1 MASRRNRRAG
11 GAAKAKGAKG
21 GDAAD
26 KRTGD
31 GSDLSRNLGRKRLA
45 RAKVVTDGKGGK
57 KRSVFKPTIV
67 DRVGGKKRTKE
78 IAVAVFAV
86 LIGISMML
94 PSLAYIFAG
103 HGSSGQDSDSSQ
115 SSDSASSS
123 EGTDDGG
130 GSTGSSN
137 ANSSDE
143 ETKNGMASIDG
154 RYQKTISS
162 LEGKLASATDDTSK
176 LPTLLGLGDDYLQW
190 ALAASGQASDDDAG
204 KAHVSELYGKAI
216 DYYRQYLAI
225 NDSGAVKVKI
235 AQCQL
240 YSGDTDAAVQTLEAL
255 TQASPDYGPAWVYL
269 GVTYAQKGDNTKA
282 VNALKRAEAADP
294 NDEYGA
300 KTLAQK
306 YEEYL
311 ASRSNS
317 SRSNLSGS
325 TTGTTGSGSPGGTS
339 LMDRLNSGMKL

>member
-11 GAAKAKGAKG
+11 GAAKAKRTVGSE
-21 GDAAD
+21 AAD
-26 KRTGD
+26 KRTD
-31 GSDLSRNLGRKRLA
+31 NSSDLSGNLSRKRLA
-45 RAKVVTDGKGGK
+45 RAKVVKGGKDGK

-67 DRVGGKKRTKE
+67 DRMGGKKRTKE

-86 LIGISMML
+86 IIGVSMML
-94 PSLAYIFAG
+94 PSLAYIFTG
-103 HGSSGQDSDSSQ
+103 HGPSGQGSNSSQ
-115 SSDSASSS
+115 SSDSTNSS
-123 EGTDDGG
+123 ESASDDG
-130 GSTGSSN
+130 GSTGSGNTDSSN
-137 ANSSDE
+137 EGA
-143 ETKNGMASIDG
+143 KNDIASIDD
-154 RYQKTISS
+154 RYQKPISS
-162 LEGKLASATDDTSK
+162 LEDKLASATDDTSK

-190 ALAASGQASDDDAG
+190 ALAASRQASDDAG

-235 AQCQL
+235 SQCQL
-240 YSGDTDAAVQTLEAL
+240 YRGDTDAAVQTLEAL

-282 VNALKRAEAADP
+282 INALKRAEAADP

-311 ASRSNS
+311 ASRSNP
-317 SRSNLSGS
+317 SGS
-325 TTGTTGSGSPGGTS
+325 TTGATGSGSSGGMS
-339 LMDRLNSGMKL
+339 LVDRLNSGMKL

>member
-11 GAAKAKGAKG
+11 GAAKAKRTAGSE
-21 GDAAD
+21 AAD
-26 KRTGD
+26 KRTD
-31 GSDLSRNLGRKRLA
+31 NSSDLSGNPNRKRLA
-45 RAKVVTDGKGGK
+45 RAKVVKGGKDGK

-67 DRVGGKKRTKE
+67 DRMGGKKRTKE

-86 LIGISMML
+86 IIGVSMML
-94 PSLAYIFAG
+94 PSLAYIFTG
-103 HGSSGQDSDSSQ
+103 HGPSGQGSNSSQ
-115 SSDSASSS
+115 SSDSTNSS
-123 EGTDDGG
+123 ESAGDDGG
-130 GSTGSSN
+130 STDSGNTDSSN
-137 ANSSDE
+137 EGA
-143 ETKNGMASIDG
+143 KNDIASIDD
-154 RYQKTISS
+154 RYHKTISS
-162 LEGKLASATDDTSK
+162 LEDKLASATDDTSK

-190 ALAASGQASDDDAG
+190 ALAASRQASDDAG

-216 DYYRQYLAI
+216 DYYKQYLAI

-235 AQCQL
+235 SQCQL

-269 GVTYAQKGDNTKA
+269 GVTYVQKGDNTKA
-282 VNALKRAEAADP
+282 INALKRAEAADP

-311 ASRSNS
+311 ASRSNP
-317 SRSNLSGS
+317 SGS
-325 TTGTTGSGSPGGTS
+325 TTGATGSGSSGGMS
-339 LMDRLNSGMKL
+339 LADRLNSGMKL

>member
-11 GAAKAKGAKG
+11 GAAKAKRTVGSE
-21 GDAAD
+21 AAD
-26 KRTGD
+26 KRTD
-31 GSDLSRNLGRKRLA
+31 NSSDLSGNLSRKRLA
-45 RAKVVTDGKGGK
+45 RAKVVKGGKDGK

-67 DRVGGKKRTKE
+67 DRMGGKKRTKE

-86 LIGISMML
+86 IIGVSMML
-94 PSLAYIFAG
+94 PSLAYIFTG
-103 HGSSGQDSDSSQ
+103 HGPSGQGSNSSQ
-115 SSDSASSS
+115 SSDSTNSS
-123 EGTDDGG
+123 ESAGDDGG
-130 GSTGSSN
+130 STDSGNTDSSN
-137 ANSSDE
+137 EGA
-143 ETKNGMASIDG
+143 KNDIASIDD
-154 RYQKTISS
+154 RYQKPISS
-162 LEGKLASATDDTSK
+162 LEDKLASATDDTSK

-190 ALAASGQASDDDAG
+190 ALAASRQASDDAG

-216 DYYRQYLAI
+216 DYYKQYLAI

-235 AQCQL
+235 SQCQL

-282 VNALKRAEAADP
+282 INALKRAEAADP

-311 ASRSNS
+311 ASRSNP
-317 SRSNLSGS
+317 SGS
-325 TTGTTGSGSPGGTS
+325 TTGATGSGSSGGMS
-339 LMDRLNSGMKL
+339 LVDRLNSGMKL

>member
-11 GAAKAKGAKG
+11 GVAKAKGTKGAKG

-26 KRTGD
+26 KRANE
-31 GSDLSRNLGRKRLA
+31 GSDLSGSLGRKRLA
-45 RAKVVTDGKGGK
+45 RAKVITGGKGDK

-67 DRVGGKKRTKE
+67 DEMGGKKRTKE

-94 PSLAYIFAG
+94 PSLSYIFAG
-103 HGSSGQDSDSSQ
+103 HGSSGQGSDSSQ
-115 SSDSASSS
+115 SSDSTTSSENTGDSGGSADDDSASSS
-123 EGTDDGG
+123 DG
-130 GSTGSSN
+130 
-137 ANSSDE
+137 
-143 ETKNGMASIDG
+143 ETKGGMDSIDD
-154 RYQKTISS
+154 RYQKTVSS
-162 LEGKLASATDDTSK
+162 LEGKLASTTDDTSK

-190 ALAASGQASDDDAG
+190 ALAASGQAGDDDAG

-269 GVTYAQKGDNTKA
+269 GATYAQKGDNTKA

-311 ASRSNS
+311 ASKSNPLG
-317 SRSNLSGS
+317 SR
-325 TTGTTGSGSPGGTS
+325 TDTTGSGSSGGTS

>member
-11 GAAKAKGAKG
+11 GAAKAKRTVGSE
-21 GDAAD
+21 AAD
-26 KRTGD
+26 KRTD
-31 GSDLSRNLGRKRLA
+31 NSSDLSGNLSRKRLA
-45 RAKVVTDGKGGK
+45 RAKVVKGGKDGK

-67 DRVGGKKRTKE
+67 DRMGGKKRTKE

-86 LIGISMML
+86 IIGVSMML
-94 PSLAYIFAG
+94 PSLAYIFTG
-103 HGSSGQDSDSSQ
+103 HGPSGQGSNSSQ
-115 SSDSASSS
+115 SSDSTNSS
-123 EGTDDGG
+123 ESAGDDGG
-130 GSTGSSN
+130 STDSGNTDPSN
-137 ANSSDE
+137 EGA
-143 ETKNGMASIDG
+143 KNDIASIDD

-162 LEGKLASATDDTSK
+162 LEDKLASATDDTSK

-190 ALAASGQASDDDAG
+190 ALAASRQASDDAG

-216 DYYRQYLAI
+216 NYYRQYLAI

-235 AQCQL
+235 SQCQL

-282 VNALKRAEAADP
+282 INALKRAEAADP

-317 SRSNLSGS
+317 SRSNPSGS

>member
-11 GAAKAKGAKG
+11 GAAKAKRTVGSE
-21 GDAAD
+21 AAD
-26 KRTGD
+26 KRTD
-31 GSDLSRNLGRKRLA
+31 NSSDLSGNLSRKRLA
-45 RAKVVTDGKGGK
+45 RAKVVKGGKDGK

-67 DRVGGKKRTKE
+67 DRMGGKKRTKE

-86 LIGISMML
+86 IIGVSMML
-94 PSLAYIFAG
+94 PSLAYIFTG
-103 HGSSGQDSDSSQ
+103 HGPSGQGSNSSQ
-115 SSDSASSS
+115 SSDSTNSS
-123 EGTDDGG
+123 ESAGDDGG
-130 GSTGSSN
+130 STDSGNTDPSN
-137 ANSSDE
+137 EGA
-143 ETKNGMASIDG
+143 KNDIASIDD

-162 LEGKLASATDDTSK
+162 LEDKLASATDDTSK

-190 ALAASGQASDDDAG
+190 ALAASRQASDDAG

-216 DYYRQYLAI
+216 NYYRQYLAI

-235 AQCQL
+235 SQCQL

-282 VNALKRAEAADP
+282 INALKRAEAADP

-311 ASRSNS
+311 ASRSNP
-317 SRSNLSGS
+317 SGS
-325 TTGTTGSGSPGGTS
+325 TTGATGSGSSGGMS
-339 LMDRLNSGMKL
+339 LVDRLNSGMKL

>member
-11 GAAKAKGAKG
+11 GAAKAKRTVGSE
-21 GDAAD
+21 AAD
-26 KRTGD
+26 KRTD
-31 GSDLSRNLGRKRLA
+31 NSSDLSGNLSRKRLA
-45 RAKVVTDGKGGK
+45 RAKVVKGGKDGK

-67 DRVGGKKRTKE
+67 DRIGGKKRTKE

-86 LIGISMML
+86 IIGVSMML
-94 PSLAYIFAG
+94 PSLAYIFTG
-103 HGSSGQDSDSSQ
+103 HGPSGQGSNSSQ
-115 SSDSASSS
+115 SSDSTNSS
-123 EGTDDGG
+123 ESAGDDGG
-130 GSTGSSN
+130 STDSGNTDPSN
-137 ANSSDE
+137 EGA
-143 ETKNGMASIDG
+143 KNDIASIDD

-162 LEGKLASATDDTSK
+162 LEDKLASATDDTSK

-190 ALAASGQASDDDAG
+190 ALAASRQASDDAG

-216 DYYRQYLAI
+216 NYYRQYLAI

-235 AQCQL
+235 SQCQL

-282 VNALKRAEAADP
+282 INALKRAEAADP

-311 ASRSNS
+311 ASRSNP
-317 SRSNLSGS
+317 SGS
-325 TTGTTGSGSPGGTS
+325 TTGATGSGSSGGMS
-339 LMDRLNSGMKL
+339 LVDRLNSGMKL

>member
-11 GAAKAKGAKG
+11 GAAKAKRTVGSE
-21 GDAAD
+21 AAD
-26 KRTGD
+26 KRTD
-31 GSDLSRNLGRKRLA
+31 DSSDLSGNLSRKRLA
-45 RAKVVTDGKGGK
+45 RAKVVKGGKDGK

-67 DRVGGKKRTKE
+67 DRMGGKKRTKE

-86 LIGISMML
+86 IIGVSMML
-94 PSLAYIFAG
+94 PSLAYIFTG
-103 HGSSGQDSDSSQ
+103 HGPSGQGSNSSQ
-115 SSDSASSS
+115 SSDSTNSS
-123 EGTDDGG
+123 ESAGDDGG
-130 GSTGSSN
+130 STDSGNTDSSN
-137 ANSSDE
+137 EGA
-143 ETKNGMASIDG
+143 KNDIASIDD
-154 RYQKTISS
+154 RYHKTISS
-162 LEGKLASATDDTSK
+162 LEDKLASATDDTSK

-190 ALAASGQASDDDAG
+190 ALAASRQASDDAG

-235 AQCQL
+235 SQCQL

-282 VNALKRAEAADP
+282 INALKRAEAADP

-311 ASRSNS
+311 ASRSNP
-317 SRSNLSGS
+317 SGS
-325 TTGTTGSGSPGGTS
+325 TTGATGSGSSGGMS
-339 LMDRLNSGMKL
+339 LVDRLNSGMKL

>member
-11 GAAKAKGAKG
+11 GAAKAKRTVGSE
-21 GDAAD
+21 AAD
-26 KRTGD
+26 KRTD
-31 GSDLSRNLGRKRLA
+31 NSSDLSGNLSRKRLA
-45 RAKVVTDGKGGK
+45 RAKVVKGGKDGK

-67 DRVGGKKRTKE
+67 DRMGGKKRTKE

-86 LIGISMML
+86 IIGVSMML
-94 PSLAYIFAG
+94 PSLAYIFTG
-103 HGSSGQDSDSSQ
+103 HGPSGQGSNSSQ
-115 SSDSASSS
+115 SSDSTNSS
-123 EGTDDGG
+123 ESAGDDGG
-130 GSTGSSN
+130 STDSGNTDPSN
-137 ANSSDE
+137 EGA
-143 ETKNGMASIDG
+143 KNDIASIDD

-162 LEGKLASATDDTSK
+162 LEDKLASATDDTSK

-190 ALAASGQASDDDAG
+190 ALAASRQASDDAG

-235 AQCQL
+235 SQCQL

-282 VNALKRAEAADP
+282 INALKRAEAADP

-311 ASRSNS
+311 ASRSNP
-317 SRSNLSGS
+317 SGS
-325 TTGTTGSGSPGGTS
+325 TTGATGSGSSGGMS
-339 LMDRLNSGMKL
+339 LVDRLNSGMKL

>member
-11 GAAKAKGAKG
+11 GVAKAKRTAGSE
-21 GDAAD
+21 AAD
-26 KRTGD
+26 KRTD
-31 GSDLSRNLGRKRLA
+31 NRSDLSGNLSRKRLA
-45 RAKVVTDGKGGK
+45 RAKVVKGGKDGK
-57 KRSVFKPTIV
+57 KRSVFTSTIV
-67 DRVGGKKRTKE
+67 DRMGGKKRTKE

-86 LIGISMML
+86 IIGVSMML
-94 PSLAYIFAG
+94 PSLAYIFTG
-103 HGSSGQDSDSSQ
+103 HGPSGQGSNSSQ
-115 SSDSASSS
+115 SSDSTNSS
-123 EGTDDGG
+123 ESAGDDGG
-130 GSTGSSN
+130 STDSGNTDSSN
-137 ANSSDE
+137 EGA
-143 ETKNGMASIDG
+143 KNDIASIDD

-162 LEGKLASATDDTSK
+162 LEDKLASATDDTSK

-190 ALAASGQASDDDAG
+190 ALAASRQASDDAG

-235 AQCQL
+235 SQCQL

-282 VNALKRAEAADP
+282 INALKRAEAADP

-311 ASRSNS
+311 ASRSNP
-317 SRSNLSGS
+317 SGS
-325 TTGTTGSGSPGGTS
+325 TTGATGSGSSGGMS
-339 LMDRLNSGMKL
+339 LVDRLNSGMKL

>member
-11 GAAKAKGAKG
+11 GAAKAKRTAGSE
-21 GDAAD
+21 AAD
-26 KRTGD
+26 KRTD
-31 GSDLSRNLGRKRLA
+31 NSSDLSGNPNRKRLA
-45 RAKVVTDGKGGK
+45 RAKVVKGGKDGK
-57 KRSVFKPTIV
+57 KRSVFTPTVV
-67 DRVGGKKRTKE
+67 DRMGGKKRTKE

-86 LIGISMML
+86 IIGVSMML
-94 PSLAYIFAG
+94 PSLAYIFTG
-103 HGSSGQDSDSSQ
+103 HGPSGQGSNSSQ
-115 SSDSASSS
+115 SSDSTNSS
-123 EGTDDGG
+123 ESAGDDGG
-130 GSTGSSN
+130 STDSGNTDSSN
-137 ANSSDE
+137 EGA
-143 ETKNGMASIDG
+143 KNDIASIDD
-154 RYQKTISS
+154 RYQKPISS
-162 LEGKLASATDDTSK
+162 LEDKLASATDDTSK

-190 ALAASGQASDDDAG
+190 ALAASRQASDDAG

-216 DYYRQYLAI
+216 DYYKQYLAI

-235 AQCQL
+235 SQCQL

-282 VNALKRAEAADP
+282 INALKRAEAADP

-311 ASRSNS
+311 ASRSNP
-317 SRSNLSGS
+317 SGS
-325 TTGTTGSGSPGGTS
+325 TTGATGSGSSGGMS
-339 LMDRLNSGMKL
+339 LVDRLNSGMKL

>member
-11 GAAKAKGAKG
+11 GAAKAKRTVGSE
-21 GDAAD
+21 AAD
-26 KRTGD
+26 KRTD
-31 GSDLSRNLGRKRLA
+31 NSSDLSGNLSRKRLA
-45 RAKVVTDGKGGK
+45 RAKVVKGGKDGK

-67 DRVGGKKRTKE
+67 DRMGGKKRTKE

-86 LIGISMML
+86 IIGVSMML
-94 PSLAYIFAG
+94 PSLAYIFTG
-103 HGSSGQDSDSSQ
+103 HGPSGQGSNSSQ
-115 SSDSASSS
+115 SSDSTNSS
-123 EGTDDGG
+123 ESAGDDGG
-130 GSTGSSN
+130 STDSGNTDSSN
-137 ANSSDE
+137 EGA
-143 ETKNGMASIDG
+143 KNDIASIDD
-154 RYQKTISS
+154 RYQKPISS
-162 LEGKLASATDDTSK
+162 LEDKLASATDDTSK

-190 ALAASGQASDDDAG
+190 ALAASRQASDDAG

-216 DYYRQYLAI
+216 DYYKQYLAI

-235 AQCQL
+235 SQCQL

-269 GVTYAQKGDNTKA
+269 GVTYVQKGDNTKA
-282 VNALKRAEAADP
+282 INALKRAEAADP

-311 ASRSNS
+311 ASRSNP
-317 SRSNLSGS
+317 SGS
-325 TTGTTGSGSPGGTS
+325 TTGATGSGSSGGMS
-339 LMDRLNSGMKL
+339 LVDRLNSGMKL

>member
-11 GAAKAKGAKG
+11 GAAKAKRTVGSE
-21 GDAAD
+21 AAD
-26 KRTGD
+26 KRTD
-31 GSDLSRNLGRKRLA
+31 NSSDLSGNLSRKRLA
-45 RAKVVTDGKGGK
+45 RAKVVKGGKDGK

-67 DRVGGKKRTKE
+67 DRMGGKKRTKE

-86 LIGISMML
+86 IIGVSMML
-94 PSLAYIFAG
+94 PSLAYIFTG
-103 HGSSGQDSDSSQ
+103 HGPSGQGSNSSQ
-115 SSDSASSS
+115 SSDSTNSS
-123 EGTDDGG
+123 ESAGDDG
-130 GSTGSSN
+130 GSTGSGNTDSSN
-137 ANSSDE
+137 E
-143 ETKNGMASIDG
+143 ETKNDIASIDD
-154 RYQKTISS
+154 RYQKPISS
-162 LEGKLASATDDTSK
+162 LEDKLASATDDTSK

-190 ALAASGQASDDDAG
+190 ALAASRQASDDAG

-235 AQCQL
+235 SQCQL

-282 VNALKRAEAADP
+282 INALKRAEAADP

-311 ASRSNS
+311 ASRSNP
-317 SRSNLSGS
+317 SGS
-325 TTGTTGSGSPGGTS
+325 TTGATGSGSSGGMS
-339 LMDRLNSGMKL
+339 LVDRLNSGMKL

>member
-11 GAAKAKGAKG
+11 GAAKAKRAVGSE
-21 GDAAD
+21 AAD
-26 KRTGD
+26 KRTD
-31 GSDLSRNLGRKRLA
+31 NSSDLSGNLSRKRLA
-45 RAKVVTDGKGGK
+45 RAKVVKGGKDGK

-67 DRVGGKKRTKE
+67 DRMGGKKRTKE

-86 LIGISMML
+86 IIGVSMML
-94 PSLAYIFAG
+94 PSLAYIFTG
-103 HGSSGQDSDSSQ
+103 HGPSGQGSNSSQ
-115 SSDSASSS
+115 SSDSTNSS
-123 EGTDDGG
+123 ESAGDDGG
-130 GSTGSSN
+130 STDSGNTDSSN
-137 ANSSDE
+137 EGA
-143 ETKNGMASIDG
+143 KNDIASIDD

-162 LEGKLASATDDTSK
+162 LEDKLASATDDTSK

-190 ALAASGQASDDDAG
+190 ALAASRQASDDAG

-235 AQCQL
+235 SQCQL

-282 VNALKRAEAADP
+282 INALKRAEAADP

-311 ASRSNS
+311 ASRSNP
-317 SRSNLSGS
+317 SGS
-325 TTGTTGSGSPGGTS
+325 TTGATGSGSSGGMS
-339 LMDRLNSGMKL
+339 LVDRLNSGMKL

>member
-11 GAAKAKGAKG
+11 GAAKAKRTVGSE
-21 GDAAD
+21 AAD
-26 KRTGD
+26 KRTD
-31 GSDLSRNLGRKRLA
+31 NSSDLSGNLSRKRLA
-45 RAKVVTDGKGGK
+45 RAKVVKGGKDGK

-67 DRVGGKKRTKE
+67 DRMGGKKRTKE

-86 LIGISMML
+86 IIGVSMML
-94 PSLAYIFAG
+94 PSLAYIFTG
-103 HGSSGQDSDSSQ
+103 HGPSGQGSNSSQ
-115 SSDSASSS
+115 SSDSTNSS
-123 EGTDDGG
+123 ESAGDDGG
-130 GSTGSSN
+130 STDSGNTDSSN
-137 ANSSDE
+137 EGA
-143 ETKNGMASIDG
+143 KNDIASIDD
-154 RYQKTISS
+154 RYQKPISS
-162 LEGKLASATDDTSK
+162 LEDKLASATDDTSK

-190 ALAASGQASDDDAG
+190 ALAASRQASDDAG

-235 AQCQL
+235 SQCQL

-269 GVTYAQKGDNTKA
+269 GVTYVQKGDNTKA
-282 VNALKRAEAADP
+282 INALKRAEAADP

-311 ASRSNS
+311 ASRSNP
-317 SRSNLSGS
+317 SGS
-325 TTGTTGSGSPGGTS
+325 TTGATGSGSSGGMS
-339 LMDRLNSGMKL
+339 LVDRLNSGMKL

>member
-11 GAAKAKGAKG
+11 GAAKAKRTVGSE
-21 GDAAD
+21 AAD
-26 KRTGD
+26 KRTD
-31 GSDLSRNLGRKRLA
+31 NSSDLSGNLSRKRLA
-45 RAKVVTDGKGGK
+45 RAKVVKGGKDGK

-67 DRVGGKKRTKE
+67 DRMGGKKRTKE

-86 LIGISMML
+86 IIGVSMML
-94 PSLAYIFAG
+94 PSLAYIFTG
-103 HGSSGQDSDSSQ
+103 HGPSGQGSNSSQ
-115 SSDSASSS
+115 SSDSTNSS
-123 EGTDDGG
+123 ESAGDDGG
-130 GSTGSSN
+130 STDSGNTDSSN
-137 ANSSDE
+137 EGA
-143 ETKNGMASIDG
+143 KNDIASIDD
-154 RYQKTISS
+154 RYQKPISS
-162 LEGKLASATDDTSK
+162 LEDKLASATDDTSK

-190 ALAASGQASDDDAG
+190 ALAASRQASDDAG

-235 AQCQL
+235 SQCQL

-282 VNALKRAEAADP
+282 INALKRAEAADP

-311 ASRSNS
+311 ASRSNP
-317 SRSNLSGS
+317 SGS
-325 TTGTTGSGSPGGTS
+325 TTGATGSGSSGGMS
-339 LMDRLNSGMKL
+339 LVDRLNSGMKL

>member
-11 GAAKAKGAKG
+11 GAAKAKRTVGSE
-21 GDAAD
+21 AAD
-26 KRTGD
+26 KRTD
-31 GSDLSRNLGRKRLA
+31 NSSDLSGNLSRKRLA
-45 RAKVVTDGKGGK
+45 RAKVVKGGKDDK
-57 KRSVFKPTIV
+57 KRSVFKPTVV
-67 DRVGGKKRTKE
+67 DRMGGKKRTKE

-86 LIGISMML
+86 IIGVSMML
-94 PSLAYIFAG
+94 PSLAYIFTG
-103 HGSSGQDSDSSQ
+103 HGPSGQGSNSSQ
-115 SSDSASSS
+115 SSDSTNSS
-123 EGTDDGG
+123 ESAGDDGG
-130 GSTGSSN
+130 STDSGNTDSSN
-137 ANSSDE
+137 EGA
-143 ETKNGMASIDG
+143 KNDIASIDD
-154 RYQKTISS
+154 RYHKTISS
-162 LEGKLASATDDTSK
+162 LEDKLASATDDTSK

-190 ALAASGQASDDDAG
+190 ALAASRQASDDAG

-235 AQCQL
+235 SQCQL

-269 GVTYAQKGDNTKA
+269 GVTYVQKGDNTKA
-282 VNALKRAEAADP
+282 INALKRAEAADP

-311 ASRSNS
+311 ASRSNP
-317 SRSNLSGS
+317 SGS
-325 TTGTTGSGSPGGTS
+325 TTGATGSGSSGGMS
-339 LMDRLNSGMKL
+339 LADRLNSGMKL

>member
-11 GAAKAKGAKG
+11 GAAKAKRTAGSE
-21 GDAAD
+21 AAG
-26 KRTGD
+26 KRTD
-31 GSDLSRNLGRKRLA
+31 NSSDLSGNLSRKRLA
-45 RAKVVTDGKGGK
+45 RAKVVKGGKDGK

-67 DRVGGKKRTKE
+67 DRMGGKKRTKE

-86 LIGISMML
+86 IIGVSMML
-94 PSLAYIFAG
+94 PSLAYIFTG
-103 HGSSGQDSDSSQ
+103 HGPSGQGSNSSQ
-115 SSDSASSS
+115 SSDSTNSS
-123 EGTDDGG
+123 ESAGDDG
-130 GSTGSSN
+130 GSTGSGNTDSSN
-137 ANSSDE
+137 E
-143 ETKNGMASIDG
+143 ETKNDIASIDD
-154 RYQKTISS
+154 RYQKPISS
-162 LEGKLASATDDTSK
+162 LEDKLASATDDTSK

-190 ALAASGQASDDDAG
+190 ALAASRQASDDAG

-235 AQCQL
+235 SQCQL

-282 VNALKRAEAADP
+282 INALKRAEAADP

-311 ASRSNS
+311 ASRSNP
-317 SRSNLSGS
+317 SGS
-325 TTGTTGSGSPGGTS
+325 TTGATGSGSSGGMS
-339 LMDRLNSGMKL
+339 LVDRLNSGMKL

>member
-11 GAAKAKGAKG
+11 GAAKAKRTVGSE
-21 GDAAD
+21 AAD
-26 KRTGD
+26 KRTD
-31 GSDLSRNLGRKRLA
+31 NSSDLSGNLSRKRLA
-45 RAKVVTDGKGGK
+45 RAKVVKGGKDGK

-67 DRVGGKKRTKE
+67 DRMGGKKRTKE

-86 LIGISMML
+86 IIGVSMML
-94 PSLAYIFAG
+94 PSLAYIFTG
-103 HGSSGQDSDSSQ
+103 HGPSGQGSNSSQ
-115 SSDSASSS
+115 SSDSTNSS
-123 EGTDDGG
+123 ESAGDDGG
-130 GSTGSSN
+130 STDSGNTDSSN
-137 ANSSDE
+137 E
-143 ETKNGMASIDG
+143 ETKNDIASIDD
-154 RYQKTISS
+154 RYQKPISS
-162 LEGKLASATDDTSK
+162 LEDKLASATDDTSK

-190 ALAASGQASDDDAG
+190 ALAASRQASDDAG

-235 AQCQL
+235 SQCQL

-282 VNALKRAEAADP
+282 INALKRAEAADP

-311 ASRSNS
+311 ASRSNP
-317 SRSNLSGS
+317 SGS
-325 TTGTTGSGSPGGTS
+325 TTGATGSGSSGGMS
-339 LMDRLNSGMKL
+339 LVDRLNSGMKL

>member
-11 GAAKAKGAKG
+11 GAAKAKRTVGSE
-21 GDAAD
+21 AAD
-26 KRTGD
+26 KRTD
-31 GSDLSRNLGRKRLA
+31 NSSDLSGNLSRKRLA
-45 RAKVVTDGKGGK
+45 RAKVVKGGKDDK

-67 DRVGGKKRTKE
+67 DRMGGKKRTKE

-86 LIGISMML
+86 IIGVSMML
-94 PSLAYIFAG
+94 PSLAYIFTG
-103 HGSSGQDSDSSQ
+103 HGPSGQGSNSSQ
-115 SSDSASSS
+115 SSDSTNSS
-123 EGTDDGG
+123 ESAGDDGG
-130 GSTGSSN
+130 STDSGNTDPSN
-137 ANSSDE
+137 E
-143 ETKNGMASIDG
+143 ETKNDIASIDD

-162 LEGKLASATDDTSK
+162 LEDKLASATDDTSK

-190 ALAASGQASDDDAG
+190 ALAASRQASDDAG

-235 AQCQL
+235 SQCQL

-282 VNALKRAEAADP
+282 INALKRAEAADP

-311 ASRSNS
+311 ASRSNP
-317 SRSNLSGS
+317 SGS
-325 TTGTTGSGSPGGTS
+325 TTGATGSGSSGGMS
-339 LMDRLNSGMKL
+339 LVDRLNSGMKL

>member
-11 GAAKAKGAKG
+11 GAAKAKRTVGSE
-21 GDAAD
+21 AAD
-26 KRTGD
+26 KRTD
-31 GSDLSRNLGRKRLA
+31 NSSDLSGNLSRKRLA
-45 RAKVVTDGKGGK
+45 RAKVVKGGKDGK

-67 DRVGGKKRTKE
+67 DRMGGKKRTKE

-86 LIGISMML
+86 IIGVSMML
-94 PSLAYIFAG
+94 PSLAYIFTG
-103 HGSSGQDSDSSQ
+103 HGPSGQGSNSSQ
-115 SSDSASSS
+115 SSDSTNSS
-123 EGTDDGG
+123 ESAGDDGG
-130 GSTGSSN
+130 STDSGNTDSSN
-137 ANSSDE
+137 EGA
-143 ETKNGMASIDG
+143 KNDIASIDD

-162 LEGKLASATDDTSK
+162 LEDKLASATDDTSK

-190 ALAASGQASDDDAG
+190 ALAASRQASDDAG

-235 AQCQL
+235 SQCQL

-282 VNALKRAEAADP
+282 INALKRAEAADP

-311 ASRSNS
+311 ASRSNP
-317 SRSNLSGS
+317 SGS
-325 TTGTTGSGSPGGTS
+325 TTGATGSGSSGGMS
-339 LMDRLNSGMKL
+339 LVDRLNSGMKL

>member
-11 GAAKAKGAKG
+11 GAAKAKRTVGSE
-21 GDAAD
+21 AAD
-26 KRTGD
+26 KRTD
-31 GSDLSRNLGRKRLA
+31 NSSDLSGNLSRKRLA
-45 RAKVVTDGKGGK
+45 RAKVVKGGKDGK

-67 DRVGGKKRTKE
+67 DRMGGKKRTKE

-86 LIGISMML
+86 IIGVSMML
-94 PSLAYIFAG
+94 PSLAYIFTG
-103 HGSSGQDSDSSQ
+103 HGPSGQGSNSSQ
-115 SSDSASSS
+115 SSDSTNSS
-123 EGTDDGG
+123 ESAGDDGG
-130 GSTGSSN
+130 STDSGNTDSSN
-137 ANSSDE
+137 EGA
-143 ETKNGMASIDG
+143 KNDSIDD

-162 LEGKLASATDDTSK
+162 LEDKLASATDDTSK

-190 ALAASGQASDDDAG
+190 ALAASRQASDDAG

-235 AQCQL
+235 SQCQL

-282 VNALKRAEAADP
+282 INALKRAEAADP

-311 ASRSNS
+311 ASRSNP
-317 SRSNLSGS
+317 SGS
-325 TTGTTGSGSPGGTS
+325 TTGATGSGSSGGMS
-339 LMDRLNSGMKL
+339 LVDRLNSGMKL

>member
-11 GAAKAKGAKG
+11 GAAKAKRTVGSE
-21 GDAAD
+21 AAD
-26 KRTGD
+26 KRTD
-31 GSDLSRNLGRKRLA
+31 NSSDLSGNLSRKRLA
-45 RAKVVTDGKGGK
+45 RAKVVKGGKDGK

-67 DRVGGKKRTKE
+67 DRMGGKKRTKE

-86 LIGISMML
+86 IIGVSMML
-94 PSLAYIFAG
+94 PSLAYIFTG
-103 HGSSGQDSDSSQ
+103 HGPSGQGSNSSQ
-115 SSDSASSS
+115 SSDSTNSS
-123 EGTDDGG
+123 ESASDDG
-130 GSTGSSN
+130 GSTGSGNTDSSN
-137 ANSSDE
+137 EGA
-143 ETKNGMASIDG
+143 KNDIASIDD
-154 RYQKTISS
+154 RYQKPISS
-162 LEGKLASATDDTSK
+162 LEDKLASATDDTSK

-190 ALAASGQASDDDAG
+190 ALAASRQASDDAG

-235 AQCQL
+235 SQCQL

-282 VNALKRAEAADP
+282 INALKRAEAADP

-311 ASRSNS
+311 ASRSNP
-317 SRSNLSGS
+317 SGS
-325 TTGTTGSGSPGGTS
+325 TTGATGSGSSGGMS
-339 LMDRLNSGMKL
+339 LVDRLNSGMKL

>member
-11 GAAKAKGAKG
+11 GAAKAKRTVGSE
-21 GDAAD
+21 AAD
-26 KRTGD
+26 KRTD
-31 GSDLSRNLGRKRLA
+31 NSSDLSGNLNRKRLA
-45 RAKVVTDGKGGK
+45 RAKVVKGGKDGK

-67 DRVGGKKRTKE
+67 DRMGGKKRTKE

-86 LIGISMML
+86 IIGVSMML
-94 PSLAYIFAG
+94 PSLAYIFTG
-103 HGSSGQDSDSSQ
+103 HGPSGQGSNSSQ
-115 SSDSASSS
+115 SSDSTNSS
-123 EGTDDGG
+123 ESAGDDGG
-130 GSTGSSN
+130 STDSGNTDPSN
-137 ANSSDE
+137 EGA
-143 ETKNGMASIDG
+143 KNDIASIDD

-162 LEGKLASATDDTSK
+162 LEDKLASATDDTSK

-190 ALAASGQASDDDAG
+190 ALAASRQASDDAG

-235 AQCQL
+235 SQCQL

-282 VNALKRAEAADP
+282 INALKRAEAADP

-311 ASRSNS
+311 ASRSNP
-317 SRSNLSGS
+317 SGS
-325 TTGTTGSGSPGGTS
+325 TTGATGSGSSGGMS
-339 LMDRLNSGMKL
+339 LVDRLNSGMKL

>member
-11 GAAKAKGAKG
+11 GAAKAKRTVGSE
-21 GDAAD
+21 AAD
-26 KRTGD
+26 KRTD
-31 GSDLSRNLGRKRLA
+31 NSSDLSGNLSRKRLA
-45 RAKVVTDGKGGK
+45 RAKVVKGGKDGK

-67 DRVGGKKRTKE
+67 DRMGGKKRTKE

-86 LIGISMML
+86 IIGVSMML
-94 PSLAYIFAG
+94 PSLAYIFTG
-103 HGSSGQDSDSSQ
+103 HGPSGQGSNSSQ
-115 SSDSASSS
+115 SSDSTNSS
-123 EGTDDGG
+123 ESAGDDGG
-130 GSTGSSN
+130 STDSGNTDSSN
-137 ANSSDE
+137 EGA
-143 ETKNGMASIDG
+143 KNDIASIDD
-154 RYQKTISS
+154 RYQKPISS
-162 LEGKLASATDDTSK
+162 LEDKLASANDDTSK

-190 ALAASGQASDDDAG
+190 ALAASRQASDDAG

-235 AQCQL
+235 SQCQL

-282 VNALKRAEAADP
+282 INALKRAEAADP

-311 ASRSNS
+311 ASRSNP
-317 SRSNLSGS
+317 SGS
-325 TTGTTGSGSPGGTS
+325 TTGATGSGSSGGMS
-339 LMDRLNSGMKL
+339 LVDRLNSGMKL

>member
-11 GAAKAKGAKG
+11 GAAKAKRTVGSE
-21 GDAAD
+21 AAD
-26 KRTGD
+26 KRTD
-31 GSDLSRNLGRKRLA
+31 DSSDLSGNLSRKRLA
-45 RAKVVTDGKGGK
+45 RAKVVKGGKDGK

-67 DRVGGKKRTKE
+67 DRMGGKKRTKE

-86 LIGISMML
+86 IIGVSMML
-94 PSLAYIFAG
+94 PSLAYIFTG
-103 HGSSGQDSDSSQ
+103 HGPSGQGSNSSQ
-115 SSDSASSS
+115 SSDSTNSS
-123 EGTDDGG
+123 ESAGDDGG
-130 GSTGSSN
+130 STDSGNTDPSN
-137 ANSSDE
+137 EGA
-143 ETKNGMASIDG
+143 KNDIASIDD

-162 LEGKLASATDDTSK
+162 LEDKLASATDDTSK

-190 ALAASGQASDDDAG
+190 ALAASRQASDDAG

-216 DYYRQYLAI
+216 NYYRQYLAI

-235 AQCQL
+235 SQCQL

-282 VNALKRAEAADP
+282 INALKRAEAADP

-311 ASRSNS
+311 ASRSNP
-317 SRSNLSGS
+317 SGS
-325 TTGTTGSGSPGGTS
+325 TTGATGSGSSGGMS
-339 LMDRLNSGMKL
+339 LVDRLNSGMKL

>member
-11 GAAKAKGAKG
+11 GAAKAKRT
-21 GDAAD
+21 AD
-26 KRTGD
+26 KRTD
-31 GSDLSRNLGRKRLA
+31 NSSDLSGNLSRKRLA
-45 RAKVVTDGKGGK
+45 RAKVVKGGKDGK

-67 DRVGGKKRTKE
+67 DRMGGKKRTKE

-86 LIGISMML
+86 IIGVSMML
-94 PSLAYIFAG
+94 PSLAYIFTG
-103 HGSSGQDSDSSQ
+103 HGPSGQSSNSSQ
-115 SSDSASSS
+115 SSDSTNSS
-123 EGTDDGG
+123 ESAGDDGG
-130 GSTGSSN
+130 STDSGNTDSSN
-137 ANSSDE
+137 EGA
-143 ETKNGMASIDG
+143 KNDIASIDD

-162 LEGKLASATDDTSK
+162 LEDKLASATDDTSK

-190 ALAASGQASDDDAG
+190 ALAASRQASDDAG

-235 AQCQL
+235 SQCQL

-282 VNALKRAEAADP
+282 INALKRAEAADP

-311 ASRSNS
+311 ASRSNP
-317 SRSNLSGS
+317 SGS
-325 TTGTTGSGSPGGTS
+325 TTGATGSGSSGGMS
-339 LMDRLNSGMKL
+339 LVDRLNSGMKL

>member
-11 GAAKAKGAKG
+11 GAAKAKRTVGSE
-21 GDAAD
+21 AAD
-26 KRTGD
+26 KRTD
-31 GSDLSRNLGRKRLA
+31 DSSDLSGNLSRKRLA
-45 RAKVVTDGKGGK
+45 RAKVVKGGKDGK

-67 DRVGGKKRTKE
+67 DRMGGKKRTKE

-86 LIGISMML
+86 IIGVSMML
-94 PSLAYIFAG
+94 PSLAYIFTG
-103 HGSSGQDSDSSQ
+103 HGPSGQGSNSSQ
-115 SSDSASSS
+115 SSDSTNSS
-123 EGTDDGG
+123 ESAGDDGG
-130 GSTGSSN
+130 STDSGNTDSSN
-137 ANSSDE
+137 EGA
-143 ETKNGMASIDG
+143 KNDIASIDD

-162 LEGKLASATDDTSK
+162 LEDKLASATDDTSK

-190 ALAASGQASDDDAG
+190 ALAASRQASDDAG

-235 AQCQL
+235 SQCQL

-282 VNALKRAEAADP
+282 INALKRAEAADP

-311 ASRSNS
+311 ASRSNP
-317 SRSNLSGS
+317 SGS
-325 TTGTTGSGSPGGTS
+325 TTGATGSGSSGGMS
-339 LMDRLNSGMKL
+339 LVDRLNSGMKL

>member
-11 GAAKAKGAKG
+11 GAAKAKRAAGSE
-21 GDAAD
+21 AAD
-26 KRTGD
+26 KRTD
-31 GSDLSRNLGRKRLA
+31 DSSDLSGSLSRKRLA
-45 RAKVVTDGKGGK
+45 RAKVVKGGKDGK

-67 DRVGGKKRTKE
+67 DRMGGKKRTKE

-86 LIGISMML
+86 IIGVSMML
-94 PSLAYIFAG
+94 PSLAYIFTG
-103 HGSSGQDSDSSQ
+103 HGPSGQGSNSSQ
-115 SSDSASSS
+115 SSDSTNSS
-123 EGTDDGG
+123 ESAGDDGS
-130 GSTGSSN
+130 STDSGNTDSSN
-137 ANSSDE
+137 EGA
-143 ETKNGMASIDG
+143 KNDIASIDD

-162 LEGKLASATDDTSK
+162 LEDKLASATDDTSK

-190 ALAASGQASDDDAG
+190 ALAASRQASDDAG

-216 DYYRQYLAI
+216 NYYRQYLAI

-235 AQCQL
+235 SQCQL

-269 GVTYAQKGDNTKA
+269 GVTYVQKGDNTKA
-282 VNALKRAEAADP
+282 INALKRAEAADP

-311 ASRSNS
+311 ASRSNP
-317 SRSNLSGS
+317 SGS
-325 TTGTTGSGSPGGTS
+325 TTGATGSGSSGGMS
-339 LMDRLNSGMKL
+339 LVDRLNSGMKL

>member
-11 GAAKAKGAKG
+11 GAAKAKRTVGSE
-21 GDAAD
+21 AAD
-26 KRTGD
+26 KRTD
-31 GSDLSRNLGRKRLA
+31 NSSDLSGNLSRKRLA
-45 RAKVVTDGKGGK
+45 RAKVVKGGKDDK
-57 KRSVFKPTIV
+57 KRSVFKPTVV
-67 DRVGGKKRTKE
+67 DRMGGKKRTKE

-86 LIGISMML
+86 IIGVSMML
-94 PSLAYIFAG
+94 PSLAYIFTG
-103 HGSSGQDSDSSQ
+103 HGPSGQGSNSSQ
-115 SSDSASSS
+115 SSDSTNSS
-123 EGTDDGG
+123 ESAGDDGG
-130 GSTGSSN
+130 STDSGNTDSSN
-137 ANSSDE
+137 EGA
-143 ETKNGMASIDG
+143 KNDIASIDD
-154 RYQKTISS
+154 RYQKPISS
-162 LEGKLASATDDTSK
+162 LEDKLASATDDTSK

-190 ALAASGQASDDDAG
+190 ALAASRQASDDAA
-204 KAHVSELYGKAI
+204 KAHVSELYVKAI

-235 AQCQL
+235 SQCQL

-282 VNALKRAEAADP
+282 INALKRAEAADP

-311 ASRSNS
+311 ASRSNP
-317 SRSNLSGS
+317 SGS
-325 TTGTTGSGSPGGTS
+325 TTGATGSGSSGGMS
-339 LMDRLNSGMKL
+339 LADRLNSGMKL

>member
-11 GAAKAKGAKG
+11 GAAKAKRTVGSE
-21 GDAAD
+21 AAD
-26 KRTGD
+26 KRTD
-31 GSDLSRNLGRKRLA
+31 NSSDLSGNLSRKRLA
-45 RAKVVTDGKGGK
+45 RAKVVKGGKDGK

-67 DRVGGKKRTKE
+67 DRMGGKKRTKE

-86 LIGISMML
+86 IIGVSMML
-94 PSLAYIFAG
+94 PSLAYIFTG
-103 HGSSGQDSDSSQ
+103 HGPSGQGSNSSQ
-115 SSDSASSS
+115 SSDSTNSS
-123 EGTDDGG
+123 ESAGDDGG
-130 GSTGSSN
+130 STDSGNTDPSN
-137 ANSSDE
+137 EGA
-143 ETKNGMASIDG
+143 KNDIASIDD
-154 RYQKTISS
+154 RYQKPISS
-162 LEGKLASATDDTSK
+162 LEDKLASATDDTSK

-190 ALAASGQASDDDAG
+190 ALAASRQASDDAA

-216 DYYRQYLAI
+216 DYYKQYLAI

-235 AQCQL
+235 SQCQL

-269 GVTYAQKGDNTKA
+269 GVTYVQKGDNTKA
-282 VNALKRAEAADP
+282 INALKRAEAADP

-311 ASRSNS
+311 ASRSNP
-317 SRSNLSGS
+317 SGS
-325 TTGTTGSGSPGGTS
+325 TTGATGSGSSGGMS
-339 LMDRLNSGMKL
+339 LVDRLNSGMKL

>member
-11 GAAKAKGAKG
+11 GAAKAKRTVGSE
-21 GDAAD
+21 AAD
-26 KRTGD
+26 KRTD
-31 GSDLSRNLGRKRLA
+31 NSSDLSGNLSRKRLA
-45 RAKVVTDGKGGK
+45 RAKVVKGGKDGK

-67 DRVGGKKRTKE
+67 DRMGGKKRTKE

-86 LIGISMML
+86 IIGVSMML
-94 PSLAYIFAG
+94 PSLAYIFTG
-103 HGSSGQDSDSSQ
+103 HGPSGQDSNSSQ
-115 SSDSASSS
+115 SSDSTNSS
-123 EGTDDGG
+123 ESAGDDG
-130 GSTGSSN
+130 GSTGSGNTDSSN
-137 ANSSDE
+137 E
-143 ETKNGMASIDG
+143 ETKNDIASIDD
-154 RYQKTISS
+154 RYQKPISS
-162 LEGKLASATDDTSK
+162 LEDKLASATDDTSK

-190 ALAASGQASDDDAG
+190 ALAASRQASDDAG

-235 AQCQL
+235 SQCQL

-282 VNALKRAEAADP
+282 INALKRAEAADP

-311 ASRSNS
+311 ASRSNP
-317 SRSNLSGS
+317 SGS
-325 TTGTTGSGSPGGTS
+325 TTGATGSGSSGGMS
-339 LMDRLNSGMKL
+339 LVDRLNSGMKL

>member
-11 GAAKAKGAKG
+11 GAAKAKRTVGSE
-21 GDAAD
+21 AAD
-26 KRTGD
+26 KKTD
-31 GSDLSRNLGRKRLA
+31 NSSDLSGNLSRKRLA
-45 RAKVVTDGKGGK
+45 RAKVVKGGKDGK

-67 DRVGGKKRTKE
+67 DRMGGKKRTKE

-86 LIGISMML
+86 IIGVSMML
-94 PSLAYIFAG
+94 PSLAYIFTG
-103 HGSSGQDSDSSQ
+103 HGPSGQGSNSSQ
-115 SSDSASSS
+115 SSDSTNSS
-123 EGTDDGG
+123 ESAGDDGG
-130 GSTGSSN
+130 STDSGNTDPSN
-137 ANSSDE
+137 EGA
-143 ETKNGMASIDG
+143 KNDIASIDD

-162 LEGKLASATDDTSK
+162 LEDKLASATDDTSK

-190 ALAASGQASDDDAG
+190 ALAASRQASDDAG

-216 DYYRQYLAI
+216 NYYRQYLAI

-235 AQCQL
+235 SQCQL

-282 VNALKRAEAADP
+282 INALKRAEAADP

-311 ASRSNS
+311 ASRSNP
-317 SRSNLSGS
+317 SGS
-325 TTGTTGSGSPGGTS
+325 TTGATGSGSSGGMS
-339 LMDRLNSGMKL
+339 LVDRLNSGMKL

>member
-11 GAAKAKGAKG
+11 GAAKAKRTVGSE
-21 GDAAD
+21 AAD
-26 KRTGD
+26 KRTD
-31 GSDLSRNLGRKRLA
+31 NSSDLSGNLSRKRLA
-45 RAKVVTDGKGGK
+45 RAKVVKGGKDGK

-67 DRVGGKKRTKE
+67 DRMGGKKRTKE

-86 LIGISMML
+86 IIGVSMML
-94 PSLAYIFAG
+94 PSLAYIFTG
-103 HGSSGQDSDSSQ
+103 HGPSGQGSNSSQ
-115 SSDSASSS
+115 SSDSTNSS
-123 EGTDDGG
+123 ESAGDDGG
-130 GSTGSSN
+130 STDSGNTDSSN
-137 ANSSDE
+137 EGA
-143 ETKNGMASIDG
+143 KNDIASIDD

-162 LEGKLASATDDTSK
+162 LEDKLASATDDTSK

-190 ALAASGQASDDDAG
+190 ALAASRQASDDAG

-216 DYYRQYLAI
+216 NYYRQYLAI

-235 AQCQL
+235 SQCQL

-282 VNALKRAEAADP
+282 INALKRAEAADP

-311 ASRSNS
+311 ASRSNP
-317 SRSNLSGS
+317 SGS
-325 TTGTTGSGSPGGTS
+325 TTGATGSGSSGGMS
-339 LMDRLNSGMKL
+339 LVDRLNSGMKL